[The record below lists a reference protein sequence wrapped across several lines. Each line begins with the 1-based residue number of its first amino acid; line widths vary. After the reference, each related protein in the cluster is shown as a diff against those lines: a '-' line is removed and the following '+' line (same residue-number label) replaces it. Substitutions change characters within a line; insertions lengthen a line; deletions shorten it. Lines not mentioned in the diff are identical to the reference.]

1 MEEPLDMKMKRLLLM
16 TLPYGM
22 LCLLTLVISLIWW
35 PARGGLVQLTNS
47 WIGLFFICAFCAV
60 FLFQED
66 ISHFLEKNLKNIFS
80 LPSGSLQKNKTL
92 PEIARDNHKFQ
103 EIISGTVMAWMEKVN
118 LEKEGKK
125 LQEDDISQTLEQY
138 QKSRQESIKWLF
150 LFADNFLVQHSKDI
164 LYEIY
169 ERHYVT
175 EEIAK
180 EITSEMAIG
189 ETELEAILEI
199 LKYLKFIK
207 RQENEIIITETGSAY
222 CTYLEQAVHKR

>member
-1 MEEPLDMKMKRLLLM
+1 
-16 TLPYGM
+16 
-22 LCLLTLVISLIWW
+22 LIWW
-35 PARGGLVQLTNS
+35 PVRGGLVQLTNS

-66 ISHFLEKNLKNIFS
+66 ISHFLEKNFKNVFS
-80 LPSGSLQKNKTL
+80 FPIGSLQKEKKL
-92 PEIARDNHKFQ
+92 PEILKDNQKFR

-118 LEKEGKK
+118 LEKEEKK
-125 LQEDDISQTLEQY
+125 LHENDISQILEQY

-175 EEIAK
+175 EEIVR
-180 EITSEMAIG
+180 EIASEMAIV

-199 LKYLKFIK
+199 LKFLKFIK

-222 CTYLEQAVHKR
+222 CTYLEYAAYKK